1 MEGIDGS
8 EDTGEQPVSTKAPQK
23 VPGDNQVMKRS
34 PEGSY
39 FSVMETLEKEALMRY
54 LNRRLVDGF
63 QNFYAK
69 YK

>member
-1 MEGIDGS
+1 MEGIDGG
-8 EDTGEQPVSTKAPQK
+8 EDTAEQPVTTEAPQK
-23 VPGDNQVMKRS
+23 VSEDNQVMKRS

-39 FSVMETLEKEALMRY
+39 FSVMETLEKQALMRY
-54 LNRRLVDGF
+54 LNRRLIDGF